1 MLPLGSMSP
10 HDPKP
15 APQKIEVDLSA
26 ILAPPQPTGPAQVT
40 HTPECAILHK
50 QAETAIDSHDIR
62 LGPFGWASINFVLG
76 SCLIAFFCTLF
87 VSENLHF
94 RRRSHLSDDIVYS
107 KPELDSTSFQG
118 FRMEL
123 SQLPP
128 RVHLDRSAETAV
140 KGNEAISNPSPL
152 FPSNLPTN
160 DAQNSSLSPDLGRFA
175 NNGPV
180 NNSNSVGSNRV
191 GQESVSQSNAS
202 KSASSSRI
210 QRSSAVRSSAT
221 RSTRRSGK
229 QTVSAQTRSSATRQS
244 LRRLLTGSAGKVPAG
259 KSTPQ
264 TTGSLKPGNLQLQQR
279 ATQTQVGAPGSQ
291 ISMHSMGQGS
301 LMSQSHGAMNPM
313 RMESGMLAQ
322 PGIGGIAGNG
332 LAGGG
337 RHGGQ
342 ARR

>member
-1 MLPLGSMSP
+1 MSP
-10 HDPKP
+10 HDSKP
-15 APQKIEVDLSA
+15 APPKIEVDLSA

-94 RRRSHLSDDIVYS
+94 RRRAHLPDDIVYS
-107 KPELDSTSFQG
+107 KPEPDSTSVQG

-123 SQLPP
+123 SELSPG
-128 RVHLDRSAETAV
+128 VHLDRSPESGV
-140 KGNEAISNPSPL
+140 NRNEAISNPSPL
-152 FPSNLPTN
+152 LSSSLPASNG
-160 DAQNSSLSPDLGRFA
+160 QNSSLSPNLGRFA
-175 NNGPV
+175 GNGPV
-180 NNSNSVGSNRV
+180 NNSNSVRSNTA
-191 GQESVSQSNAS
+191 GQDGASQSNVS
-202 KSASSSRI
+202 KSASASGS

-221 RSTRRSGK
+221 RLSRRSGK
-229 QTVSAQTRSSATRQS
+229 QTVSAPTGSLTSRQN
-244 LRRLLTGSAGKVPAG
+244 LRRALTGSAGKLAAG
-259 KSTPQ
+259 KSMSQ
-264 TTGSLKPGNLQLQQR
+264 TSGSLKSGSLQLHQR
-279 ATQTQVGAPGSQ
+279 AAQTQIGAARSQ
-291 ISMHSMGQGS
+291 MSMSSTGQGG

-322 PGIGGIAGNG
+322 PGIGGVTGSG
-332 LAGGG
+332 LGGGG

-342 ARR
+342 GRR